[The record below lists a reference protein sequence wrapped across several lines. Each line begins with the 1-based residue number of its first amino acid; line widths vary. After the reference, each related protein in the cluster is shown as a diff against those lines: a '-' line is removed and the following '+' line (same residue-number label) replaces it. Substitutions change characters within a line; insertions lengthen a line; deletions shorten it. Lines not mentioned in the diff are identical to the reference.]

1 MPERITKRIT
11 KLTTD
16 QLAMLPAICDQWL
29 AHGLSTELADRSAA
43 EAGRRAAYRAA
54 KLDPPRFIIWLG
66 SPMSGAIGQAW
77 APAIISRYLD
87 AQVDDQV
94 YAQVDDQVYA
104 QVRAQVDDQVDDQVR
119 DQVGDQVGDQV
130 YDQVDDQVGD
140 QVGAQVRAQV
150 YAQGRAQ
157 VDDQVGDQVGAQV
170 RAQVYAQARAQV
182 DDQVRAQ
189 VDDQVDAQVRDQ
201 VYAQVY
207 AQVDDQVDAQVRAQV
222 RDQVGAQ
229 VGAQVYAQVGAQVDD
244 QVRAQVYAQ
253 VGAQVDDQVGAQVDD
268 QVGAQ
273 VDAQVDDRLKNWY
286 AGRIAGQHWAGWY
299 SYFAAMAELGVKNLE
314 PLLEGQCE
322 VGKNAGWWWAYRG
335 FAVVT
340 DRPAVL
346 CRAALGGLHAEHG
359 PAIAYR
365 DGWGFWAWHGR
376 RVPRWVVESPTLEA
390 ISREDNV
397 EIRRCAIESMGWER
411 FTAELLTDQ
420 RPAIAPDPGN
430 PDQSLVLHDVPE
442 GLWGARVKLL
452 LCTNGSTERD
462 GTRRR
467 YGLTVPAHL
476 TDPVEAAGW
485 TAGLSKD
492 EYSRMVR
499 RT

>member
-43 EAGRRAAYRAA
+43 EAGIRAAYRAA

-66 SPMSGAIGQAW
+66 YPMSGALGQAW

-94 YAQVDDQVYA
+94 YAQVDDQV
-104 QVRAQVDDQVDDQVR
+104 D
-119 DQVGDQVGDQV
+119 
-130 YDQVDDQVGD
+130 
-140 QVGAQVRAQV
+140 AQVRAQV
-150 YAQGRAQ
+150 Y
-157 VDDQVGDQVGAQV
+157 
-170 RAQVYAQARAQV
+170 AQV

-207 AQVDDQVDAQVRAQV
+207 AQVDDQV
-222 RDQVGAQ
+222 
-229 VGAQVYAQVGAQVDD
+229 
-244 QVRAQVYAQ
+244 RAQVY
-253 VGAQVDDQVGAQVDD
+253 
-268 QVGAQ
+268 
-273 VDAQVDDRLKNWY
+273 AQVDDRLKNWY

-346 CRAALGGLHAEHG
+346 CRDALGRLHAEHG

-430 PDQSLVLHDVPE
+430 PDQSLFLYDVPE

>member
-87 AQVDDQV
+87 AQV
-94 YAQVDDQVYA
+94 
-104 QVRAQVDDQVDDQVR
+104 
-119 DQVGDQVGDQV
+119 GDQVGDQV

-150 YAQGRAQ
+150 YAQ
-157 VDDQVGDQVGAQV
+157 V
-170 RAQVYAQARAQV
+170 RAQV

-189 VDDQVDAQVRDQ
+189 V
-201 VYAQVY
+201 Y
-207 AQVDDQVDAQVRAQV
+207 AQVDDQVRAQV
-222 RDQVGAQ
+222 GAQVYAQ

-244 QVRAQVYAQ
+244 QV
-253 VGAQVDDQVGAQVDD
+253 G
-268 QVGAQ
+268 
-273 VDAQVDDRLKNWY
+273 AQVDDRLKNWY

-346 CRAALGGLHAEHG
+346 CRDALGRLHAEHG

-365 DGWGFWAWHGR
+365 DGWGFWA
-376 RVPRWVVESPTLEA
+376 
-390 ISREDNV
+390 
-397 EIRRCAIESMGWER
+397 
-411 FTAELLTDQ
+411 
-420 RPAIAPDPGN
+420 
-430 PDQSLVLHDVPE
+430 
-442 GLWGARVKLL
+442 
-452 LCTNGSTERD
+452 
-462 GTRRR
+462 
-467 YGLTVPAHL
+467 
-476 TDPVEAAGW
+476 
-485 TAGLSKD
+485 
-492 EYSRMVR
+492 
-499 RT
+499 

>member
-43 EAGRRAAYRAA
+43 EAGIRAAYRAA
-54 KLDPPRFIIWLG
+54 KLDPPGFIIWLG

-87 AQVDDQV
+87 AQVD
-94 YAQVDDQVYA
+94 A

-150 YAQGRAQ
+150 YAQVRAQ
-157 VDDQVGDQVGAQV
+157 VDDQV
-170 RAQVYAQARAQV
+170 RAQVYAQV

-207 AQVDDQVDAQVRAQV
+207 AQVDDQGD
-222 RDQVGAQ
+222 AQ

-244 QVRAQVYAQ
+244 QVRAQVDDQVYAQVRAQ

-322 VGKNAGWWWAYRG
+322 VGKNAGWWWAYRSG
-335 FAVVT
+335 TATGSSLVSNVSLL
-340 DRPAVL
+340 PWLALMV
-346 CRAALGGLHAEHG
+346 AALPGC
-359 PAIAYR
+359 PR
-365 DGWGFWAWHGR
+365 D
-376 RVPRWVVESPTLEA
+376 
-390 ISREDNV
+390 
-397 EIRRCAIESMGWER
+397 RC
-411 FTAELLTDQ
+411 
-420 RPAIAPDPGN
+420 P
-430 PDQSLVLHDVPE
+430 
-442 GLWGARVKLL
+442 
-452 LCTNGSTERD
+452 
-462 GTRRR
+462 
-467 YGLTVPAHL
+467 
-476 TDPVEAAGW
+476 
-485 TAGLSKD
+485 
-492 EYSRMVR
+492 
-499 RT
+499 

>member
-43 EAGRRAAYRAA
+43 EAGIRAAYRAA

-94 YAQVDDQVYA
+94 YAQVDDQVYS
-104 QVRAQVDDQVDDQVR
+104 QVRAQA
-119 DQVGDQVGDQV
+119 GDQV

-150 YAQGRAQ
+150 YAQ
-157 VDDQVGDQVGAQV
+157 
-170 RAQVYAQARAQV
+170 
-182 DDQVRAQ
+182 VRAQ

-207 AQVDDQVDAQVRAQV
+207 AQADDQVDAQVRAQV

-244 QVRAQVYAQ
+244 QVRAQVDDQVYAQ
-253 VGAQVDDQVGAQVDD
+253 VRAQVRDQVYAQVRAQVDVQVDDQVRDQVDD
-268 QVGAQ
+268 QVYAQ
-273 VDAQVDDRLKNWY
+273 VYAQVDDRLKNWY

-346 CRAALGGLHAEHG
+346 CRDALGRLHAEHG

-430 PDQSLVLHDVPE
+430 PDQSLFLYDVPE

>member
-43 EAGRRAAYRAA
+43 EAGIRAAYRAA

-94 YAQVDDQVYA
+94 
-104 QVRAQVDDQVDDQVR
+104 DDQVR

-130 YDQVDDQVGD
+130 YDQVDDQVG
-140 QVGAQVRAQV
+140 
-150 YAQGRAQ
+150 
-157 VDDQVGDQVGAQV
+157 
-170 RAQVYAQARAQV
+170 
-182 DDQVRAQ
+182 AQ

-207 AQVDDQVDAQVRAQV
+207 AQVDDQVDDQV
-222 RDQVGAQ
+222 RDQVDDQ
-229 VGAQVYAQVGAQVDD
+229 VYAQVYAQVDDQVDD
-244 QVRAQVYAQ
+244 QVYAQ
-253 VGAQVDDQVGAQVDD
+253 VG
-268 QVGAQ
+268 
-273 VDAQVDDRLKNWY
+273 AQVDDRLKNWY

-346 CRAALGGLHAEHG
+346 CRDALGRLHAEHG

-430 PDQSLVLHDVPE
+430 PDQSLFLYDVPE

>member
-94 YAQVDDQVYA
+94 Y
-104 QVRAQVDDQVDDQVR
+104 DQVR

-150 YAQGRAQ
+150 YAQ
-157 VDDQVGDQVGAQV
+157 V
-170 RAQVYAQARAQV
+170 RAQVYAQV

-253 VGAQVDDQVGAQVDD
+253 V
-268 QVGAQ
+268 
-273 VDAQVDDRLKNWY
+273 DDRLKNWY

-346 CRAALGGLHAEHG
+346 CRDALGRLHAEHG

-390 ISREDNV
+390 ISREDSV

-430 PDQSLVLHDVPE
+430 PDQSLFLYDVPE

>member
-1 MPERITKRIT
+1 MPKRITKLT

-16 QLAMLPAICDQWL
+16 QLAMLPAIRDQWL

-43 EAGRRAAYRAA
+43 EAGIRAAYRAA
-54 KLDPPRFIIWLG
+54 ELDPPRFIIWLG
-66 SPMSGAIGQAW
+66 SPLSGAIGQAW

-150 YAQGRAQ
+150 
-157 VDDQVGDQVGAQV
+157 DDQV
-170 RAQVYAQARAQV
+170 RAQGYAQV

-189 VDDQVDAQVRDQ
+189 VDDQVDAQVRAQ

-207 AQVDDQVDAQVRAQV
+207 AQVDDQVDAQVRAQGRV
-222 RDQVGAQ
+222 
-229 VGAQVYAQVGAQVDD
+229 QVYAQVRAQVDD
-244 QVRAQVYAQ
+244 QVDDQVRDQVDDQVYAQ
-253 VGAQVDDQVGAQVDD
+253 VY
-268 QVGAQ
+268 
-273 VDAQVDDRLKNWY
+273 AQVDDRLKNWY

-346 CRAALGGLHAEHG
+346 CRDALGRLHAEHG

-430 PDQSLVLHDVPE
+430 PDQSLFLYDVPE

>member
-43 EAGRRAAYRAA
+43 EAGIRAAYRAA

-119 DQVGDQVGDQV
+119 DQVVAQVGDQV
-130 YDQVDDQVGD
+130 YDQVDDQVDD

-150 YAQGRAQ
+150 YAQ
-157 VDDQVGDQVGAQV
+157 V
-170 RAQVYAQARAQV
+170 RA
-182 DDQVRAQ
+182 
-189 VDDQVDAQVRDQ
+189 
-201 VYAQVY
+201 
-207 AQVDDQVDAQVRAQV
+207 QVDAQVRAQV

-229 VGAQVYAQVGAQVDD
+229 VGAQVYAQVYAQVDD
-244 QVRAQVYAQ
+244 QVGAQVYAQ
-253 VGAQVDDQVGAQVDD
+253 VGAQVDDQVG
-268 QVGAQ
+268 
-273 VDAQVDDRLKNWY
+273 AQVDDRLKNWY

-346 CRAALGGLHAEHG
+346 CRDALGRLHAEHG

-430 PDQSLVLHDVPE
+430 PDQSLFLYDVPE